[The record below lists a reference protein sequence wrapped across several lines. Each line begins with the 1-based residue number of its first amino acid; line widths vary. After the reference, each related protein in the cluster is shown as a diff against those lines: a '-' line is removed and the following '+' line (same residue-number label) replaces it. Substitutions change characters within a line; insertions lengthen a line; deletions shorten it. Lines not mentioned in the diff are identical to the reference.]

1 MAVLNLL
8 TLVYLYIIGLA
19 SVAIHTLLSNYTKPP
34 VLNPGVT
41 SVFVSHQ

>member
-19 SVAIHTLLSNYTKPP
+19 SVASLHTLLSNYTKPP

-41 SVFVSHQ
+41 SHQ

>member
-19 SVAIHTLLSNYTKPP
+19 SVAIAYTHF
-34 VLNPGVT
+34 
-41 SVFVSHQ
+41 SVIIPNRQFLKVS